1 MRIFEV
7 SDYTLPTF
15 DSIDWQKTKEQVG
28 IFLRAYKVNRER
40 VGLPIFPKL
49 TSECFLV
56 LREDPIKEKWKVGQE
71 LTRNE
76 EEYLKTEQCFVYA
89 FSAIM
94 HPYRPE
100 MTERRRRVFFY
111 RYLYGLSVPLVSE
124 RISYQKNII
133 VDDSKMAMMQFALAL
148 DLLVFL

>member
-1 MRIFEV
+1 
-7 SDYTLPTF
+7 
-15 DSIDWQKTKEQVG
+15 
-28 IFLRAYKVNRER
+28 FLRAYKVNRER
-40 VGLPIFPKL
+40 MGLPVYPKL

-56 LREDPIKEKWKVGQE
+56 FREDLIKEKWKAGQE

-94 HPYRPE
+94 HPYRSE

>member
-1 MRIFEV
+1 MIFDV

-40 VGLPIFPKL
+40 MGLPVYPKL

-56 LREDPIKEKWKVGQE
+56 FREDLIKEKWKAGQE

-94 HPYRPE
+94 HPYRSE
-100 MTERRRRVFFY
+100 MTERRRRVFFIVIY
-111 RYLYGLSVPLVSE
+111 MVYLFHWLASELVIKKILLSMT
-124 RISYQKNII
+124 QKWR
-133 VDDSKMAMMQFALAL
+133 
-148 DLLVFL
+148 

>member
-40 VGLPIFPKL
+40 MGLPVYPKL
-49 TSECFLV
+49 TSDCFLV
-56 LREDPIKEKWKVGQE
+56 PREDPVKEKWKAGQV
-71 LTRNE
+71 LSVNE
-76 EEYLKTEQCFVYA
+76 KEYLQIEQCFVYA

-111 RYLYGLSVPLVSE
+111 RYLYGLPVPLVSE
-124 RISYQKNII
+124 RINYQKNSI

-148 DLLVFL
+148 DLLVFV

>member
-1 MRIFEV
+1 MRIFDV

-56 LREDPIKEKWKVGQE
+56 LREDPIKEKWKVGQD
-71 LTRNE
+71 LSVNE
-76 EEYLKTEQCFVYA
+76 KEYLKTEACFAHA
-89 FSAIM
+89 FTAIM

-100 MTERRRRVFFY
+100 ITERRRRVFFY
-111 RYLYGLSVPLVSE
+111 RYFYGLSVVAVSE
-124 RISYQKNII
+124 RINYQKNII
-133 VDDSKMAMMQFALAL
+133 IDDSKMAMLQFALAL
-148 DLLVFL
+148 DLLFYR

>member
-1 MRIFEV
+1 MIIHCQRLILL
-7 SDYTLPTF
+7 TGKR
-15 DSIDWQKTKEQVG
+15 QKNRWG
-28 IFLRAYKVNRER
+28 FLRAYKMNRER
-40 VGLPIFPKL
+40 MGLPVYPKL

-56 LREDPIKEKWKVGQE
+56 FREDLIKEKWKAGQE

-100 MTERRRRVFFY
+100 MTERRRRVFFIVIY
-111 RYLYGLSVPLVSE
+111 MVYLFHWLASE
-124 RISYQKNII
+124 STIKKNII

>member
-1 MRIFEV
+1 M
-7 SDYTLPTF
+7 
-15 DSIDWQKTKEQVG
+15 
-28 IFLRAYKVNRER
+28 NRER
-40 VGLPIFPKL
+40 MGLPVYPKL

-56 LREDPIKEKWKVGQE
+56 FREDLIKEKWKAGQE

>member
-1 MRIFEV
+1 V

-28 IFLRAYKVNRER
+28 IFLRAYKVTNRER
-40 VGLPIFPKL
+40 MGLPVYPKL

-56 LREDPIKEKWKVGQE
+56 FREDLIKKKWKAGQE

-94 HPYRPE
+94 HPYRSE
-100 MTERRRRVFFY
+100 MTERRRRVFFFY

-124 RISYQKNII
+124 RISYQKKNII